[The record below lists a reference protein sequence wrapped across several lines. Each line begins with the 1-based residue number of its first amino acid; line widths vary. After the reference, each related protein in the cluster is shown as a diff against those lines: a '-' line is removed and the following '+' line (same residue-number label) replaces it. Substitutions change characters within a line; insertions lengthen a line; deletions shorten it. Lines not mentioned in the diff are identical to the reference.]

1 MNIKENFHHLID
13 TIDDEQLLIGYYQL
27 VKQLSDNQDGRLWN
41 SLSDEQKQE
50 LLIVY
55 DESFDPANLIS
66 HEEVKK
72 QHEKWLKP

>member
-1 MNIKENFHHLID
+1 MNIKEDFHHLID
-13 TIDDEQLLIGYYQL
+13 TIEDEQLLIGYYQL
-27 VKQLSDNQDGRLWN
+27 VKQLSDNQNGQLWN
-41 SLSDEQKQE
+41 SLSGEQKQE
-50 LLIVY
+50 LLIAY

>member
-1 MNIKENFHHLID
+1 MNIKEDFHHLID
-13 TIDDEQLLIGYYQL
+13 TIEDEQLLIGYYQL

-66 HEEVKK
+66 HAEVKK